1 MAALTPKVTIAASER
16 LIRPSGVPPHV
27 RILESV
33 QATVG
38 RVGSILEAISQVVPE
53 TLAQSQLHP

>member
-38 RVGSILEAISQVVPE
+38 RVGSIISQVVPE